1 MAPGQHLAPGQQLAP
16 GQHLAPGQ
24 SHVAYFL
31 RVNGRR
37 AKRRRCRARPFL
49 RLARAPRNFWRG
61 PAHRNRTT
69 HANAAPIAPDLPLLG
84 VVRANSLA
92 WHGPSPGPLTRQRPA
107 RLPTQR
113 LSTRF
118 PPAQTARPEVARSE
132 RTQTLVSP
140 PGELSRTTGPG
151 PSIRPFR
158 QVADP
163 RALPGVRHHA
173 GRLSDPL
180 RHAI

>member
-1 MAPGQHLAPGQQLAP
+1 MSGHPLDMPKTKKP
-16 GQHLAPGQ
+16 TWPT
-24 SHVAYFL
+24 L
-31 RVNGRR
+31 RVNGER
-37 AKRRRCRARPFL
+37 AKRRRCRARPLL
-49 RLARAPRNFWRG
+49 RLARAPHNFWRG
-61 PAHRNRTT
+61 TVGHDRTT

-84 VVRANSLA
+84 AARANFQNFLA

-132 RTQTLVSP
+132 RTQTLFSP
-140 PGELSRTTGPG
+140 PGELSRTAGPG
-151 PSIRPFR
+151 PSMRPFR
-158 QVADP
+158 RVADP

-173 GRLSDPL
+173 CRLSDPL